1 VKGTY
6 VANETYCTPGSVKVV
21 GNLPTDANSGVHS
34 ADDVILTAMGPGSE
48 IFHGR
53 LDNTF
58 VFRAMTTALG
68 LAKN

>member
-1 VKGTY
+1 
-6 VANETYCTPGSVKVV
+6 VV

-48 IFHGR
+48 MFHGR